1 MELCISG
8 NMLILQPKTRAFE
21 GKIDLM
27 TDNRNFVR
35 LMVFDE
41 MSQCTDQEVERLL
54 PLVSAQ
60 RREVAL
66 RFKFTF
72 GRFTCLK
79 SYIIL
84 QQLVNEVIGKSDGCW
99 WPLQQQLRE
108 WDGEFEYNEH
118 GKPFMRS
125 LSGGRIE
132 GVDFS
137 ISHCKNAI
145 AVAVSDRPVGVDVE
159 SFRHAEEAL
168 LRRTMNLEEQE
179 QIRTAANPAEAFTRL
194 WTRKEAV
201 LKLRGTGLVDNLHDV
216 LIPTPELPPVVLD
229 TTVNR
234 DRQYACSL
242 AVGIVE

>member
-1 MELCISG
+1 M
-8 NMLILQPKTRAFE
+8 
-21 GKIDLM
+21 
-27 TDNRNFVR
+27 
-35 LMVFDE
+35 
-41 MSQCTDQEVERLL
+41 L

-79 SYIIL
+79 SYVML
-84 QQLVNEVIGKSDGCW
+84 QQLVQEIFAETEERW
-99 WPLQQQLRE
+99 LPLQRRLKE
-108 WDGEFEYNEH
+108 WNGNFVYNEH
-118 GKPFMRS
+118 DKPFMQNA
-125 LSGGRIE
+125 LGERIE

-145 AVAVSDRPVGVDVE
+145 AVVLSDRPVGVDVE

-168 LRRTMNLEEQE
+168 LRRTMNPEEQGE
-179 QIRTAANPAEAFTRL
+179 VRAAADPAEAFTRL

-201 LKLRGTGLVDNLHDV
+201 LKLRGTGLVDDLHSV
-216 LIPTPELPPVVLD
+216 LLPNPELPAVTLE

-234 DRQYACSL
+234 EKQYVWTL
-242 AVGIVE
+242 AY

>member
-1 MELCISG
+1 M
-8 NMLILQPKTRAFE
+8 NILLQKGFLLFDDMSL
-21 GKIDLM
+21 G
-27 TDNRNFVR
+27 TDA
-35 LMVFDE
+35 
-41 MSQCTDQEVERLL
+41 EVERML

-79 SYIIL
+79 SYVML
-84 QQLVNEVIGKSDGCW
+84 QQLVQEIFAETEERW
-99 WPLQQQLRE
+99 LPLQRRLKE
-108 WDGEFEYNEH
+108 WNGNFVYNEH
-118 GKPFMRS
+118 DKPFMQNA
-125 LSGGRIE
+125 LGERIE

-145 AVAVSDRPVGVDVE
+145 AVVLSDRPVGVDVE

-168 LRRTMNLEEQE
+168 LRRTMNPEEQGE
-179 QIRTAANPAEAFTRL
+179 VCAAIDPAEAFTRL

-201 LKLRGTGLVDNLHDV
+201 LKLRGTGLVDDFHGV
-216 LIPTPELPPVVLD
+216 LLPNPEFPITLE

-234 DRQYACSL
+234 EKQYVWTL
-242 AVGIVE
+242 AY